1 LKDPDDDNQWL
12 FGHHLGRG
20 GHGGLDLWLGFD
32 QKLPYKPPN
41 FLAKILH
48 QAVQTTD
55 RFPAHPYH
63 HLLIDP
69 DDDNQWLFGH
79 HLARGGHGGLDL
91 WLGFDQKLPQAT
103 HCNFL
108 AKILHQAVQT
118 TDRFP
123 AHPYH
128 HLLIDPDD
136 DNQWL
141 FGHHLARGGH
151 GGLGLC
157 LTGV

>member
-1 LKDPDDDNQWL
+1 
-12 FGHHLGRG
+12 
-20 GHGGLDLWLGFD
+20 
-32 QKLPYKPPN
+32 
-41 FLAKILH
+41 
-48 QAVQTTD
+48 VQTTD

-63 HLLIDP
+63 HLLIYP
-69 DDDNQWLFGH
+69 DNDNQWLFGH
-79 HLARGGHGGLDL
+79 HLARGGPHGGLDL

-118 TDRFP
+118 TNRFP
-123 AHPYH
+123 AHPNH

-141 FGHHLARGGH
+141 FGHHLGRGSH
-151 GGLGLC
+151 GGVIC
-157 LTGV
+157 ITFPT